1 LADSRFAANP
11 ASREAALDAA
21 TRDVNKRAWA
31 HIHNRIL
38 FALVMRNQGEN
49 TIASD
54 FTEGRINLHLSW
66 FGNELVGENGIAQN
80 PNWPYDGP
88 SGHWPTLLEDS
99 ERHFNWLVNKAKELD
114 LQSASRA
121 LVC

>member
-1 LADSRFAANP
+1 MLHECFRVAAKGQVSKRTACSVKLACPVKLADSRFAANP

-80 PNWPYDGP
+80 PN
-88 SGHWPTLLEDS
+88 
-99 ERHFNWLVNKAKELD
+99 
-114 LQSASRA
+114 
-121 LVC
+121 